1 MNYKKLTTC
10 AYAAAL
16 TLAMGLSG
24 SANAVPALQIDAQG
38 GTWIFNDP
46 NGGDGETTFCSTDV
60 CDFYAI
66 ATPTNKV
73 PEAQILNDT
82 YYVSIAL
89 YPKTGPAGADLGS
102 IVINGVTYDV
112 TADMTYGTPPLN
124 DPAGADKDA
133 GDLGTHGIYNT
144 FYTQIAIDFVSGQ
157 TINEYNAQNDSG
169 DPEGKISAT
178 GTSFYDK
185 ITVDTTNLDSSVEL
199 HLDLYSILVVQCT
212 DDPNCPITDLD
223 ADLFAP
229 FSHDGG
235 TSSSSTTT
243 SSGQS
248 TTTSSGQSTTTSS
261 GQSTTTSSGQSTTT
275 SSGQSS
281 TGTGVPEPSTLA
293 LLGFGLLSGLM
304 FNRKRKASI

>member
-1 MNYKKLTTC
+1 MNYNKLITC
-10 AYAAAL
+10 TYAAAL
-16 TLAMGLSG
+16 TLAMGISG

-38 GTWIFNDP
+38 GTWIANDP
-46 NGGDGETTFCSTDV
+46 NGDPQTTFCSTDV

-66 ATPTNKV
+66 ATATGNV
-73 PEAQILNDT
+73 TEAQILADT

-89 YPKTGPAGADLGS
+89 YPKTGGANADLGS
-102 IVINGVTYDV
+102 IVVNGTTINV

-124 DPAGADKDA
+124 DPAGNTPDP
-133 GDLGTHGIYNT
+133 GDLASHGIYNT

-157 TINEYNAQNDSG
+157 TINEYNAQDDSG

-199 HLDLYSILVVQCT
+199 HLDLYSILVVQCKNN
-212 DDPNCPITDLD
+212 PNCVMGDLD

-235 TSSSSTTT
+235 TSSS
-243 SSGQS
+243 S

-293 LLGFGLLSGLM
+293 LLGFGLLGGLL
-304 FNRKRKASI
+304 FSRKRKASISLLSKSA